1 MNYLIFKVLIAIVL
15 LQTNHPNKNYLLT
28 NGFVA
33 SGYDVVSYFDNKPMQ
48 GKDAYI
54 AEYEQVKFK
63 FSSEENLKTFKA
75 NPKKYVPKYGG
86 WCAYAIGLNG
96 KKVTV
101 DPKSYRILHNELFLF
116 YKNNR
121 YDTLKDWLKNEK
133 ELHKNAE
140 THWNEITKNNLR
152 SN

>member
-28 NGFVA
+28 KGFVA
-33 SGYDVVSYFDNKPMQ
+33 SGYDVVSYFDNKPIL

-101 DPKSYRILHNELFLF
+101 DPKSYRIFKNQLFLF
-116 YKNNR
+116 YKTSKN
-121 YDTLKDWLKNEK
+121 DTLKDWLASEE
-133 ELHKNAE
+133 ELFRKAE
-140 THWNEITKNNLR
+140 LNWSKIH
-152 SN
+152 

>member
-15 LQTNHPNKNYLLT
+15 LQNNHPNKNYLLT

-33 SGYDVVSYFDNKPMQ
+33 SGYDVVSYFENKPMP
-48 GKDAYI
+48 GKDPYI

-101 DPKSYRILHNELFLF
+101 DPKSYRIFKNQLFLF
-116 YKNNR
+116 YKTAKN
-121 YDTLKDWLKNEK
+121 DTLKDWLASEE
-133 ELHKNAE
+133 ELFRKAE
-140 THWNEITKNNLR
+140 LNWSKIH
-152 SN
+152 

>member
-15 LQTNHPNKNYLLT
+15 PQNNLTNKNYLLT

-33 SGYDVVSYFDNKPMQ
+33 SGYDVVSYFDNKPMP

-101 DPKSYRILHNELFLF
+101 DPKSYRIFKNQLFLF
-116 YKNNR
+116 YKTSKN
-121 YDTLKDWLKNEK
+121 DTLKDWLASEE
-133 ELHKNAE
+133 ELFRKAE
-140 THWNEITKNNLR
+140 LNWSKIH
-152 SN
+152 

>member
-1 MNYLIFKVLIAIVL
+1 MNYLILKVVLAFVL
-15 LQTNHPNKNYLLT
+15 LQSNHPNKSYLLS

-33 SGYDVVSYFDNKPMQ
+33 SGYDVVSYFENKPMP

-75 NPKKYVPKYGG
+75 NPKKYAPKYGG

-101 DPKSYRILHNELFLF
+101 DPKSYRIYKNQLFLF
-116 YKNNR
+116 YKTAKN
-121 YDTLKDWLKNEK
+121 DTLKDWLASEE
-133 ELHKNAE
+133 ELFGKAE
-140 THWNEITKNNLR
+140 LNWSKIH
-152 SN
+152 

>member
-1 MNYLIFKVLIAIVL
+1 MNYLILKVLLASVL
-15 LQTNHPNKNYLLT
+15 LQTNHPNKSYLLT

-33 SGYDVVSYFDNKPMQ
+33 SGYDVVSYFENKPMP

-54 AEYEQVKFK
+54 VEYEQVKFK
-63 FSSEENLKTFKA
+63 FTSEENLKTFKA

-101 DPKSYRILHNELFLF
+101 DPKSYRIYKNQLFLF
-116 YKNNR
+116 YKTAKN
-121 YDTLKDWLKNEK
+121 DTLRDWLAAE
-133 ELHKNAE
+133 EEFFRNAE
-140 THWNEITKNNLR
+140 LNWSKIH
-152 SN
+152 

>member
-1 MNYLIFKVLIAIVL
+1 MNYLIFKVLITIVL
-15 LQTNHPNKNYLLT
+15 LQNNHPNKNYLLT

-33 SGYDVVSYFDNKPMQ
+33 SGYDVVSYFDNKPMP

-101 DPKSYRILHNELFLF
+101 DPKNYRIFKNQLFLF
-116 YKNNR
+116 YKTSKN
-121 YDTLKDWLKNEK
+121 DTLKDWLASEE
-133 ELHKNAE
+133 ELFRKAE
-140 THWNEITKNNLR
+140 LNWSKIH
-152 SN
+152 

>member
-1 MNYLIFKVLIAIVL
+1 MNYLIFKVLITIVL
-15 LQTNHPNKNYLLT
+15 LQNNHTNKNYLLT

-33 SGYDVVSYFDNKPMQ
+33 SGYDVVSYFDNKPMP

-101 DPKSYRILHNELFLF
+101 DPKSYRIFKNQLFLF
-116 YKNNR
+116 YKTAKN
-121 YDTLKDWLKNEK
+121 DTLKDWLASEE
-133 ELHKNAE
+133 ELFRKAE
-140 THWNEITKNNLR
+140 LNWSKIH
-152 SN
+152 

>member
-15 LQTNHPNKNYLLT
+15 LQTNQPNKNYLLT

-33 SGYDVVSYFDNKPMQ
+33 SGYDVVSYFENKPMP
-48 GKDAYI
+48 GKDVYI
-54 AEYEQVKFK
+54 ADYEQVKFK

-101 DPKSYRILHNELFLF
+101 DPKSYRIFKNQLFLF
-116 YKNNR
+116 YKTSKN
-121 YDTLKDWLKNEK
+121 DTLKDWLVSEEVLFRKA
-133 ELHKNAE
+133 ELNWSKIH
-140 THWNEITKNNLR
+140 
-152 SN
+152 

>member
-1 MNYLIFKVLIAIVL
+1 MNYLILRIVIGFVL
-15 LQTNHPNKNYLLT
+15 LQSDHPNKSYLLT

-33 SGYDVVSYFDNKPMQ
+33 SGYDVVSYFDNKPMP

-54 AEYEQVKFK
+54 SEYEQVKFK

-96 KKVTV
+96 SKVTI
-101 DPKSYRILHNELFLF
+101 DPTSNRIYNNELFLF
-116 YKNNR
+116 YKKNR
-121 YDTLKDWLKNEK
+121 NETLQYWLKNEK
-133 ELHKNAE
+133 ELYQKAE
-140 THWNEITKNNLR
+140 INWLKKK
-152 SN
+152 

>member
-1 MNYLIFKVLIAIVL
+1 MNYLILKVLLASVL
-15 LQTNHPNKNYLLT
+15 LQTNHPNKSYLLT

-33 SGYDVVSYFDNKPMQ
+33 SGYDVVSYFENKPMP

-63 FSSEENLKTFKA
+63 FTSEENLKTFKA

-101 DPKSYRILHNELFLF
+101 DPKSYRIYKNQLFLF
-116 YKNNR
+116 YKTAK
-121 YDTLKDWLKNEK
+121 YDTLKDWLATEE
-133 ELHKNAE
+133 ELFRKAE
-140 THWNEITKNNLR
+140 LNWSKIH
-152 SN
+152 

>member
-1 MNYLIFKVLIAIVL
+1 MNYLIFKVLFAIVL

-33 SGYDVVSYFDNKPMQ
+33 SGYDVVSYFDNKPMP

-63 FSSEENLKTFKA
+63 FSSEENLKTFKV

-101 DPKSYRILHNELFLF
+101 DPKSYRIFKNQLFLF
-116 YKNNR
+116 YKTSKN
-121 YDTLKDWLKNEK
+121 DTLKDWLASEE
-133 ELHKNAE
+133 ELFRNAE
-140 THWNEITKNNLR
+140 LNWSKIH
-152 SN
+152 